1 MCPSQ
6 LEPDAMK
13 RRAITQG
20 CCAALLLSTL
30 AKLPAAAI
38 AAVDSPKARRAAY
51 LDHPLYQEAFA
62 DLDAARCVDV
72 HAHLA
77 GVGDS
82 GSGIWVN
89 PAMMSP
95 LRHPIQTLQRQF
107 YMHAAGVK
115 DKRAIDRSYV
125 ERLAQMIADFP
136 EGYRIALFAFD
147 HAYSDAGT
155 ISLEDTAFYV
165 PNSHAQN
172 VVSQQAK
179 RFAWFASVHPYA
191 PNVIERLETA
201 RKAGAIG
208 VKWLPSA
215 HNIDPASPRCDA
227 AYEWL
232 AKTKTPL
239 TIHCGEEKA
248 VHGAG
253 QHALVNPLRVRRALD
268 HGVKLIV
275 AHAATLGHAQDTDKG
290 RNAGKATSFEL
301 FERLMNDPRHEKNL
315 SADISAVF
323 QINRSVAVQRAII
336 ERTEWHSRLLH
347 GSDWPL
353 PGLRLLINTRRFVEA
368 GMLPQATADWLETVR
383 DDNPLLFEFLLKR
396 HLRVGN
402 KRLANSVFETARHF
416 EAAGPA

>member
-1 MCPSQ
+1 M
-6 LEPDAMK
+6 EPDNMR
-13 RRAITQG
+13 RRAIMQG

-30 AKLPAAAI
+30 AKLPAAA
-38 AAVDSPKARRAAY
+38 VMGTDGGSARRRPAY

-62 DLDAARCVDV
+62 GLNPARCLDV

-77 GVGDS
+77 GIGDS
-82 GSGIWVN
+82 ASGIWVN

-107 YMHAAGVK
+107 YMHAAGVGN
-115 DKRAIDRSYV
+115 KRAIDISYV

-147 HAYSDAGT
+147 HAYNDAGT
-155 ISLEDTAFYV
+155 ISLEDSAFYV
-165 PNSHAQN
+165 PDSHAQS
-172 VVSQQAK
+172 VASQQAS

-191 PNVIERLETA
+191 PDVIERLDAA

-227 AYEWL
+227 AYAWL
-232 AKTKTPL
+232 AKTKIPL

-268 HGVKLIV
+268 HGVRLIV
-275 AHAATLGHAQDTDKG
+275 AHAATLGHAQDIDKG

-301 FERLMNDPRHEKNL
+301 FERLMNDPRYEKNL
-315 SADISAVF
+315 SADVSAVL
-323 QINRSVAVQRAII
+323 QINRPIAVQRAII

-368 GMLPQATADWLETVR
+368 GMLPQTTADWLETVR
-383 DDNPLLFEFLLKR
+383 DNNPLLFEFLLKR
-396 HLRVGN
+396 HLRIGN
-402 KRLANSVFETARHF
+402 KRLANRVFETAHHF